1 MNDAFPFKEMPGSIQ
16 TAVTL
21 EQIYEKMQQQKQL
34 QELQLQEG
42 VRLKSYTI
50 NVGASEN
57 NRIKQHRAN

>member
-1 MNDAFPFKEMPGSIQ
+1 MPGSIQ

-21 EQIYEKMQQQKQL
+21 ARIYEKMQQQKQL

-50 NVGASEN
+50 SVAASEN
-57 NRIKQHRAN
+57 DRIKQHGAN